1 MKHYHKDRRVQSLM
15 TEINRWLYL
24 VGDYS
29 IDSEMLEMLVEPLRR
44 VREVLKSH

>member
-24 VGDYS
+24 VEEYS
-29 IDSEMLEMLVEPLRR
+29 VDSEMLEMLIEPLRH
-44 VREVLKSH
+44 VGGVLNCH